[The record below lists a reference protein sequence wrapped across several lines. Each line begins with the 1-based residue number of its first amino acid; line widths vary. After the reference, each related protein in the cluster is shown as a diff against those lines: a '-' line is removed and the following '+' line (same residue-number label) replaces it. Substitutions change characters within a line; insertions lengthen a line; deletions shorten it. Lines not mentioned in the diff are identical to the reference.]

1 MCITTNLE
9 SNQDHLIKI
18 IYLSYIMNQIRNG
31 IFDYLLSFFFF
42 GEKKTI
48 TTCRGDKKFTRVKI
62 TCSAQ
67 LDNAKHGV
75 YCDGEPAGPPDPPAK
90 LHTLCQIQK
99 TTTSTLST
107 KLAVTL
113 PPNLDAL
120 AFLK

>member
-1 MCITTNLE
+1 M
-9 SNQDHLIKI
+9 
-18 IYLSYIMNQIRNG
+18 
-31 IFDYLLSFFFF
+31 FDYLLSFFFF
-42 GEKKTI
+42 FGEKKPI

-62 TCSAQ
+62 TCTAQ

-75 YCDGEPAGPPDPPAK
+75 YCAGGPAGPPDPPRQTPYLVSNSK
-90 LHTLCQIQK
+90 NNNK
-99 TTTSTLST
+99 YST